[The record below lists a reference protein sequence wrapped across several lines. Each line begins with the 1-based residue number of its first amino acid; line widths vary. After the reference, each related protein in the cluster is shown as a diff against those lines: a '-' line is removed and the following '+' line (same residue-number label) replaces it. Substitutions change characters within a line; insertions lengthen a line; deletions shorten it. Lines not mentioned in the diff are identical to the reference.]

1 MEKQYLV
8 EGMTCNHCKAR
19 VEKAIEAVEG
29 AEVVSIDVDSKQ
41 AILNVE
47 NEDVAMEVKEAVA
60 NSGYALKE

>member
-19 VEKAIEAVEG
+19 VEKAIGSVEG

-47 NEDVAMEVKEAVA
+47 NEEVAIQVEEAVA